1 MWFWLWTGSTQI
13 LDLEYLITLFVLSFI
28 TSIILDNEI
37 SLDLPL
43 QLELQM
49 RVIWGTFS
57 LRG

>member
-1 MWFWLWTGSTQI
+1 MVLA
-13 LDLEYLITLFVLSFI
+13 LDREYPDSRLRISHYTVLSFI
-28 TSIILDNEI
+28 TLVILDNEI

-49 RVIWGTFS
+49 RVIWGAFS